1 MTPGVYARRSR
12 GQKGVKEQTS
22 DAKFSTAKGKI
33 VLYLFL
39 FLELAHV
46 MLLRTP
52 VAKIQKKRNQ
62 KGFATKYRRAHEAS
76 YKLTNQWQCKLR

>member
-22 DAKFSTAKGKI
+22 DAKFSTAKGK
-33 VLYLFL
+33 FECFFFF

-46 MLLRTP
+46 MLLRNP
-52 VAKIQKKRNQ
+52 VAKIKKKRNQ